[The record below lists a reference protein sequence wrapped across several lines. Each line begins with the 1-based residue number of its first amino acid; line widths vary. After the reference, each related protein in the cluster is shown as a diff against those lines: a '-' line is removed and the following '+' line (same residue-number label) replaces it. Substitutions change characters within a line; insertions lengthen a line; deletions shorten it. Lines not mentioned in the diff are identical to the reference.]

1 MTPEEE
7 RAKRILMFLSAAAQR
22 RKEQDDASGYGVVH
36 TLINSALDRWEKK
49 R

>member
-1 MTPEEE
+1 MTEAQE
-7 RAKRILMFLSAAAQR
+7 RTKRILLFLSAAAQR